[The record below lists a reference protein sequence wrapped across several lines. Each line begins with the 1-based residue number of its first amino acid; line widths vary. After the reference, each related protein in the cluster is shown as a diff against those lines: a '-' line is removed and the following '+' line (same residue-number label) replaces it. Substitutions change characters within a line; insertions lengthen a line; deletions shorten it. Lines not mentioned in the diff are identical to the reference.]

1 MENNMWSLLQL
12 GIGGYIMGRSAEKAV
27 QVYKG
32 EQMSNIWIR
41 MQVEIEIFFYKLNQK
56 LNDVKKWITNG

>member
-32 EQMSNIWIR
+32 E
-41 MQVEIEIFFYKLNQK
+41 
-56 LNDVKKWITNG
+56 